1 MDIAGQK
8 SLVRRIQS
16 DLTREAHKLHQA
28 DKHVAACACEG
39 QIDGLDCVLTSLEH
53 LENIRA
59 ASAVLITEARNAL
72 AGVSLS
78 QGSQDKSG
86 RKPAGLRP

>member
-16 DLTREAHKLHQA
+16 DLLREAHKLHKA
-28 DKHVAACACEG
+28 NRHTAACDCEVK
-39 QIDGLDCVLTSLEH
+39 IDGLDCVLTSLEH

-59 ASAVLITEARNAL
+59 ASATIIGEVRDAL
-72 AGVSLS
+72 AF
-78 QGSQDKSG
+78 QNKEK
-86 RKPAGLRP
+86 KP